1 MDDETII
8 KNAIEFIKESSL
20 FKSNNYNLLKPLM
33 EKVLNDTITEED
45 INNFVDRLIPS
56 NEKND
61 NKEESLKEVK
71 QAEESVGNSFKKEK
85 LRRIKS
91 IKDIRCVENVGLID
105 KIESIKLNNKINF
118 FYGLNASGKSSLYKA
133 ICNVLG
139 YEKETLVNI
148 NEDVNISI
156 PKCCLEVEDLEGNA
170 CEICWQNGATKPKLN
185 VRIFDSDISLSL
197 VKDDQ
202 DNTFS
207 LAHLKQEYFQ
217 LLSEFLENLGVRLHE
232 RKNNLTLKFNLQK
245 ENLQSKLPF
254 LFEEVE
260 EIKEENI
267 KDVKISE
274 EERDNLINLQKEYE
288 DLQKINFDDK
298 IKILNNF
305 IAQIE
310 EILKVFGE
318 KVEKEKE
325 LVWEYLFTYE
335 YLEKI
340 NNSIADYIA
349 CKKLLD
355 NERTIQL
362 KDYIPENWLKS
373 DTWKRFI
380 DSSFDFVRDLSK
392 AQQKEYLEK
401 KCPYCHQALL
411 DRAKKIIESY
421 KILQG
426 ETKQKM
432 THVDLKLSGYLDKIK
447 KVLLDLKELPKK
459 EKKIVEE
466 IKEFPIKKTYNID
479 LVIDIFIRLKDA
491 LIIKNKL
498 GYSQLDIDKIKAL
511 FDYYLSIYGGGLEKN
526 KIYEE
531 NNKNKEKNI
540 NRLETKLQP
549 LKHKN
554 EIVNNK
560 EGLLKYIKL
569 SESLK
574 KIENIAELI
583 ISAKTFVSRLN
594 TDFSKEAFIK
604 GFQEYLDKEYE
615 NLNFT
620 KPIKYQLSTKTAY
633 GENKRVYRIGDR
645 KIREI
650 YCEGEQKQHALADFF
665 AQIEIENFKGVF
677 IFDDPVTSLD
687 EFNMEYLAE
696 RIISLV
702 SKKNSQTI
710 IFTHNL
716 VFLNYLLELTGEE
729 KVKHLTRESNAIFLD
744 PDSKLGTEHDL
755 KIKIKNINA
764 RIESIRQKDKS
775 GIPIDEFE
783 IRNIYDSLS
792 GYLESFVEVKIFN
805 SVISRYRPNIRIKSL
820 NKVKW
825 NNDIIEE
832 VIQLYNKTSRKGSRH
847 DQPIGIQTP
856 TLAGLLT
863 DKKNIDNLVL
873 KI

>member
-1 MDDETII
+1 M
-8 KNAIEFIKESSL
+8 K
-20 FKSNNYNLLKPLM
+20 
-33 EKVLNDTITEED
+33 KVLDDTITEED
-45 INNFVDRLIPS
+45 IKKFVDFLIPS
-56 NEKND
+56 DEKSV
-61 NKEESLKEVK
+61 NKKENLKEIK
-71 QAEESVGNSFKKEK
+71 QAEESVENSAQKEE
-85 LRRIKS
+85 LRKIKS
-91 IKDIRCVENVGLID
+91 IKEIRCVENVGLID
-105 KIESIKLNNKINF
+105 KIESIKLNSEINF

-139 YEKETLVNI
+139 YKKEILANI
-148 NEDVNISI
+148 NEDSNVNI
-156 PKCCLEVEDLEGNA
+156 PKCYLEVEDLEGNT
-170 CEICWQNGATKPKLN
+170 CEIGWQNGVTKPKLN

-217 LLSEFLENLGVRLHE
+217 LLSVFLENLGVRLNE
-232 RKNNLTLKFNLQK
+232 KKNNLTLKFNLQK

-254 LFEEVE
+254 LFKEGE
-260 EIKEENI
+260 EIKEENV
-267 KDVKISE
+267 KDVRITKK
-274 EERDNLINLQKEYE
+274 ERDNLKKIQKENE
-288 DLQKINFDDK
+288 ELQKINFGDK
-298 IKILNNF
+298 IIILNNF

-310 EILKVFGE
+310 EILKIFGE
-318 KVEKEKE
+318 RVEKEKE
-325 LVWEYLFTYE
+325 FVWEYLFTHE

-380 DSSFDFVRDLSK
+380 DSSFDFVRDLSET
-392 AQQKEYLEK
+392 QQKEYLEK
-401 KCPYCHQALL
+401 KCPYCHQVLL

-432 THVDLKLSGYLDKIK
+432 THIDLKLSNYLDKIK

-466 IKEFPIKKTYNID
+466 IKEFSIKKTYNID
-479 LVIDIFIRLKDA
+479 LAMDIFTRLKEA
-491 LIIKNKL
+491 LISKNKL
-498 GYSQLDIDKIKAL
+498 SYSQVDIDKIKAL
-511 FDYYLSIYGGGLEKN
+511 FDYYLSIYDGGLEKN
-526 KIYEE
+526 KIYEKKNRNKE
-531 NNKNKEKNI
+531 NNI
-540 NRLETKLQP
+540 NELETKLQP

-574 KIENIAELI
+574 KIESIAGLI
-583 ISAKTFVSRLN
+583 IEAKTFVSRLN

-604 GFQEYLDKEYE
+604 GFQKYLDKEYE
-615 NLNFT
+615 NLNFI
-620 KPIKYQLSTKTAY
+620 KPVKYQLSTKTTY

-665 AQIEIENFKGVF
+665 AQTEIENFKGVF

-687 EFNMEYLAE
+687 ECNMEYLAE
-696 RIISLV
+696 RIFRLA
-702 SKKNSQTI
+702 SKRNSQTI

-729 KVKHLTRESNAIFLD
+729 KVKHFIRESNAIFLD
-744 PDSKLGTEHDL
+744 PDAQLGTEHDL
-755 KIKIKNINA
+755 KIKKKNINE
-764 RIESIRQKDKS
+764 RIDLIEQKDKS

-792 GYLESFVEVKIFN
+792 GYLESFVELKIFK

-847 DQPIGIQTP
+847 YQPIGIQTP

-863 DKKNIDNLVL
+863 DKKDIDNLVF

>member
-1 MDDETII
+1 MDDKTII
-8 KNAIEFIKESSL
+8 KTAIEFIKESNL
-20 FKSNNYNLLKPLM
+20 FKSNKYDLLKPLM
-33 EKVLNDTITEED
+33 KKVLDDTITEED
-45 INNFVDRLIPS
+45 IKKFVYFLIPS
-56 NEKND
+56 DEKNN
-61 NKEESLKEVK
+61 NKKESLKEVK
-71 QAEESVGNSFKKEK
+71 QAEEGVGNSTQKEE

-91 IKDIRCVENVGLID
+91 IKEIKCVENVGLID
-105 KIESIKLNNKINF
+105 EIESIKLNSEINF

-139 YEKETLVNI
+139 YEKETLANI
-148 NEDVNISI
+148 NEDVNVNI
-156 PKCCLEVEDLEGNA
+156 PKCYLEVEDLEGNT
-170 CEICWQNGATKPKLN
+170 CEIGWQNGVAKPKLN

-217 LLSEFLENLGVRLHE
+217 LLSEFLENLEVKLNE
-232 RKNNLTLKFNLQK
+232 RKINLTLKFSLQK

-254 LFEEVE
+254 LFKEGE

-274 EERDNLINLQKEYE
+274 EERYNLKKLQKEYE

-373 DTWKRFI
+373 DTWKIFI
-380 DSSFDFVRDLSK
+380 DSSFDFISDLSK

-401 KCPYCHQALL
+401 KCPYCQQVLL
-411 DRAKKIIESY
+411 DRAKKIMGGY

-432 THVDLKLSGYLDKIK
+432 THIDLKLSGYLDKIK

-466 IKEFPIKKTYNID
+466 IKEFSIKKTYNID
-479 LVIDIFIRLKDA
+479 LVMDIFTRIKEA
-491 LIIKNKL
+491 LISKNKL
-498 GYSQLDIDKIKAL
+498 SYSQVDIDKIKAL
-511 FDYYLSIYGGGLEKN
+511 FDYYLSIYDGGLEKN
-526 KIYEE
+526 KIYEKKNRNKE
-531 NNKNKEKNI
+531 NNI
-540 NRLETKLQP
+540 NELETKLQP
-549 LKHKN
+549 LKHKD

-574 KIENIAELI
+574 KIESIGGLI
-583 ISAKTFVSRLN
+583 IDAKTFVSRLN

-604 GFQEYLDKEYE
+604 GFQKYLDKEYE

-620 KPIKYQLSTKTAY
+620 KPVKYQLSTRTAY

-687 EFNMEYLAE
+687 ECNMEYLAE
-696 RIISLV
+696 RIFRLA
-702 SKKNSQTI
+702 SKRNGQTI

-729 KVKHLTRESNAIFLD
+729 KVKHFIREANTIFLD
-744 PDSKLGTEHDL
+744 PDAQLGTEHDL
-755 KIKIKNINA
+755 KIKIKNINE
-764 RIESIRQKDKS
+764 RIYSIRQKDKS
-775 GIPIDEFE
+775 CIPIDEFE
-783 IRNIYDSLS
+783 IRNIYDLLS
-792 GYLESFVEVKIFN
+792 GYLESSVEVKIFK

-820 NKVKW
+820 NKVIW
-825 NNDIIEE
+825 NNDIIKE
-832 VIQLYNKTSRKGSRH
+832 VIHLYNKTSRKGSRH
-847 DQPIGIQTP
+847 SQPIGIQTP
-856 TLAGLLT
+856 TLAELSN
-863 DKKNIDNLVL
+863 DKKDIDDLVS